1 MNTVDLLLHGVG
13 HVGRA
18 LLKLL
23 SDEARCQQHGFNVRI
38 VGAIDS
44 RGGVW
49 NPEGISPTAL
59 LAAKAAKGTICGDAK
74 GDASLSV
81 EECLARSST
90 TPVLLESTLVD
101 LETGGPGLAAMKAV
115 LQRGGNTITANKGPL
130 VMGFPVLTALAAKH
144 GGTIAYS
151 GTLGLPLLMIRHH
164 LPHVTVERL
173 EGIVNGTTNYILTQ
187 MTKGMP
193 FADALR
199 QAQAAGLAEAD
210 PTLDISGWD
219 AANKLIILANTLLQQ
234 PTTTK
239 DVTVTGIE
247 QVTPADLQAA
257 TAAGE
262 VIKLIISATRDADG
276 KYDLIVGPRCI
287 AQSHPLAKLT
297 ETTVGLWLQTD
308 INGEISVSLK
318 QTEPTPTAAAM
329 LYDLIQLYGNGKHA
343 RCS

>member
-59 LAAKAAKGTICGDAK
+59 LAAKAAKGTVCGDAK

-101 LETGGPGLAAMKAV
+101 LATGGPGLAAMQAV
-115 LQRGGNTITANKGPL
+115 LQRGGHAITANKGPL
-130 VMGFPVLTALAAKH
+130 VVGFPELTALAEKH
-144 GGTIAYS
+144 GGTISFS
-151 GTLGLPLLMIRHH
+151 GTLGLPLLMVRHH
-164 LPHVTVERL
+164 LAHVTVERL

-187 MTKGMP
+187 MTKGLP
-193 FADALR
+193 FGDALR
-199 QAQAAGLAEAD
+199 QAQEAGLAEAD

-219 AANKLIILANTLLQQ
+219 AANKLIILANTLLHQ
-234 PTTTK
+234 PTTIK
-239 DVTVTGIE
+239 DVTVQGIAE
-247 QVTPADLQAA
+247 ITPAELQAA

-262 VIKLIISATRDADG
+262 VIKLVISATRTKDG
-276 KYDLIVGPRCI
+276 CYELSVGPRRI
-287 AQSHPLAKLT
+287 AQSHPLARLT
-297 ETTVGLWLQTD
+297 ETTVGLRLQTD
-308 INGEISVSLK
+308 INGEMMVSLT

-329 LYDLIQLYGNGKHA
+329 VYDLIQLYGNHA
-343 RCS
+343 NGL